1 MTTVIA
7 ATDRRDS
14 NSLNV
19 ARQYVESIEAQG
31 TDVQLLSLT
40 DLPPDFFTEGRYG
53 TPPPSFEQVLHKYIS
68 GASHFIFVVPEY
80 NGSFPG
86 VLKFFLDIVPP
97 GIWAGKKAALAGVAT
112 GRAGNLRGLDHLTAV
127 LHYLKVEVFHQKPY
141 FSSIHL
147 HLDKDQKFANQ
158 EYNSLLELQVS
169 AFADF

>member
-53 TPPPSFEQVLHKYIS
+53 TPPPSFEQVLHKGI
-68 GASHFIFVVPEY
+68 AEVSHFIFVVPEY

-97 GIWAGKKAALAGVAT
+97 AIWAGKKAALAGVAS
-112 GRAGNLRGLDHLTAV
+112 GRAGNLRGLDHLTA
-127 LHYLKVEVFHQKPY
+127 
-141 FSSIHL
+141 
-147 HLDKDQKFANQ
+147 
-158 EYNSLLELQVS
+158 
-169 AFADF
+169 